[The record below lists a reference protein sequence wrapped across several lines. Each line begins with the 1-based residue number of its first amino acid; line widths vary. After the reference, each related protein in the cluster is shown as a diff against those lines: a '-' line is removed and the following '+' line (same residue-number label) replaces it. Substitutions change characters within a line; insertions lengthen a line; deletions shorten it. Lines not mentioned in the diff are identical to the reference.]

1 MTVTTLILLAR
12 VLHIVSSTV
21 WAGFVMLVG
30 FWFIGPHIDGDPDRA
45 RRLRQTMVN
54 RAASLV
60 APAALV
66 SVASGLY
73 LFRTLHGGA
82 WSRADLVL
90 AVGAITAVLSFLVGA
105 IGTGPPERR
114 LAQLD
119 ALVAR
124 GAARTAE
131 VAEIAALERRVQLA
145 ARVIAILLLVSC
157 GAMAVARY
165 L

>member
-1 MTVTTLILLAR
+1 MTTALILLAR

-90 AVGAITAVLSFLVGA
+90 AGGAITAALLLLVGA
-105 IGTGPPERR
+105 SDAGALESR
-114 LAQLD
+114 LGQLG
-119 ALVAR
+119 AHVAR
-124 GAARTAE
+124 LAARTAE
-131 VAEIAALERRVQLA
+131 VA
-145 ARVIAILLLVSC
+145 
-157 GAMAVARY
+157 
-165 L
+165 